1 MVESGSF
8 RMTGSKPGDPPAGT
22 ELEMAGARILI
33 VEDENIIAKDIW
45 QRLEG
50 LGYIVAGSVDN
61 GNDAIEAAAAAS
73 PDLVLMD
80 IILKSGMGGIEA
92 AGIIRR
98 RFDLPII
105 YLTAFGDQ
113 ETLQRARITEP
124 YGYILKPFEDRELH
138 VNIEIALHRHA
149 TEMALR
155 ESEERFRMLAES
167 SFEGVLVYH
176 DGVALDANTRL
187 ARLLGYEPAE
197 MPGKRLFDLVAPHCH
212 DGIRKQILAGE
223 VSAFEFQ
230 MQRKDGTTFPV
241 EATGKPIRHRIPGVR
256 VMVVRDL
263 TIQKETERA
272 MKLQARSELYG
283 FVVSALPLISPGAY
297 QQVREDLIKLFSD
310 RFDAYFR
317 PGYEA
322 GKAAA
327 GEGAGP
333 FAHYLGWVMEL
344 FSNFGIEVSSSS
356 QNNTG
361 QLKFSNCPWKDYS
374 ANNPVFCMLC
384 RAMVS
389 RSFSW
394 AEPGGSV
401 GLKGTIAAGRDSCHL
416 ELRPRPG

>member
-1 MVESGSF
+1 MVKFGRF
-8 RMTGSKPGDPPAGT
+8 RRTGSGAGDPPAGT
-22 ELEMAGARILI
+22 EREMAGARILI
-33 VEDENIIAKDIW
+33 VEDENIIAKDIG
-45 QRLEG
+45 QRLEA
-50 LGYIVAGSVDN
+50 LGYTVADSVDN
-61 GNDAIEAAAAAS
+61 GRDAIEAAAAAS
-73 PDLVLMD
+73 
-80 IILKSGMGGIEA
+80 IEA

-98 RFDLPII
+98 RFDLPVI

-124 YGYILKPFEDRELH
+124 YGYILKPFEDRELQ

-149 TEMALR
+149 TEKALR

-167 SFEGVLVYH
+167 SFEGILVYH
-176 DGVALDANTRL
+176 DGVILDANTRL
-187 ARLLGYEPAE
+187 ARLMGYDPAG
-197 MPGKRLFDLVAPHCH
+197 MTGKRLFDLVAPHCH
-212 DGIRKQILAGE
+212 DSIRKRILAGE

-230 MQRKDGTTFPV
+230 MLRKDGTDFPV
-241 EATGKPIRHRIPGVR
+241 EAIAKPIRHRMPGVR

-263 TIQKETERA
+263 TIQKEAERA
-272 MKLQARSELYG
+272 LKLQARSELYG

-317 PGYEA
+317 PRYEA
-322 GKAAA
+322 ARAAT
-327 GEGAGP
+327 GEGEGP
-333 FAHYLGWVMEL
+333 IAQYIGWVVEL

-361 QLKFSNCPWKDYS
+361 HLKFGNCPWKEYS
-374 ANNPVFCMLC
+374 AKNPVFCMLC
-384 RAMVS
+384 RAMTS

-401 GLKGTIAAGRDSCHL
+401 GLKGTIAAGRDSCRL
-416 ELRPRPG
+416 ELWPRIGENRS